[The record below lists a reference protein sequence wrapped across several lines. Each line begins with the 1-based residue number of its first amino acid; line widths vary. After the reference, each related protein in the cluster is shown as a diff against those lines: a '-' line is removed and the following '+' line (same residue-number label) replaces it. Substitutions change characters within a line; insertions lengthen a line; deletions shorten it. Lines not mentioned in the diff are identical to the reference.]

1 MRELGLRATSSGA
14 IRSVRARADV
24 LGIDYSHFGRLRWW
38 SDDDVR
44 AAVDGVTSW
53 AEAAAR
59 LGVRDDPSAL
69 GAVRRDAR
77 RLGVGV
83 LRVDSVGAAPGD
95 GATFAPHALAR
106 AGSMLAASW
115 FTLRGHEVS
124 WPLEPCRYDLVVNT
138 GVELIRVQVKT
149 TISRSANS
157 WKVYLSTSRQGRTTY
172 EEDEIDQF
180 FIIDGDLTCY
190 RIPLAAVK
198 GLSAVHLSAYG
209 RFRVEGFGNP
219 RRTNEPSDR

>member
-1 MRELGLRATSSGA
+1 M
-14 IRSVRARADV
+14 
-24 LGIDYSHFGRLRWW
+24 
-38 SDDDVR
+38 
-44 AAVDGVTSW
+44 
-53 AEAAAR
+53 
-59 LGVRDDPSAL
+59 
-69 GAVRRDAR
+69 
-77 RLGVGV
+77 
-83 LRVDSVGAAPGD
+83 
-95 GATFAPHALAR
+95 
-106 AGSMLAASW
+106 
-115 FTLRGHEVS
+115 
-124 WPLEPCRYDLVVNT
+124 
-138 GVELIRVQVKT
+138 ELIRVQVKT